1 MKKVPVQEAV
11 GMKLCHDMTKVIPGE
26 FKGRAFCRNHI
37 ITQEDIQELLSIG
50 KEHIY
55 IWEENAGE
63 IHEEDAAVRIAQAVM
78 GKNLMKTEPEEGK
91 SLLKTTIRGLLKVN
105 SSLLTRLNSIEHV
118 TIPSLPNNFVVNE
131 QEKVA
136 SARIVPLVT
145 QEENI
150 LKVEELCRL
159 EGPVFE
165 VKPFKKLKV
174 GLVITGSEVYKGRI
188 KDKFGPVIQEKLT
201 HFEAEVIGQD
211 YCPDDCKMIEKSI
224 VKFFAQKADLILVT
238 GGMSVDPDDLTPG
251 AIRNTGARVITQ
263 GTPAQ
268 PGNMLMMAYL
278 DEVPIFGV
286 PGAAIYCKTTVLDVV
301 LPRVFAG
308 DFLTKEDFI
317 RMGEGGLCRN
327 CPTCHYPNCY
337 FGR

>member
-37 ITQEDIQELLSIG
+37 ITQDDIQDLLSIG
-50 KEHIY
+50 KEHIF

-63 IHEEDAAVRIAQAVM
+63 IHEDDAAVRIAQAVM

-91 SLLKTTIRGLLKVN
+91 SLLKATVRGLLKVN

-145 QEENI
+145 KEENI

-165 VKPFKKLKV
+165 VKPLKTLKV

-188 KDKFGPVIQEKLT
+188 KDKFGPVIHEKLT
-201 HFEAEVIGQD
+201 HFDAEVIGQD
-211 YCPDDCKMIEKSI
+211 YCLDDCKMIEKSI
-224 VKFFAQKADLILVT
+224 LKFFTQKADLIIVT

-278 DEVPIFGV
+278 DGVPIFGV

-327 CPTCHYPNCY
+327 CPICHYPNCY

>member
-145 QEENI
+145 QD
-150 LKVEELCRL
+150 
-159 EGPVFE
+159 GY
-165 VKPFKKLKV
+165 
-174 GLVITGSEVYKGRI
+174 LV
-188 KDKFGPVIQEKLT
+188 
-201 HFEAEVIGQD
+201 
-211 YCPDDCKMIEKSI
+211 
-224 VKFFAQKADLILVT
+224 
-238 GGMSVDPDDLTPG
+238 
-251 AIRNTGARVITQ
+251 
-263 GTPAQ
+263 
-268 PGNMLMMAYL
+268 
-278 DEVPIFGV
+278 
-286 PGAAIYCKTTVLDVV
+286 
-301 LPRVFAG
+301 
-308 DFLTKEDFI
+308 
-317 RMGEGGLCRN
+317 
-327 CPTCHYPNCY
+327 
-337 FGR
+337 

>member
-37 ITQEDIQELLSIG
+37 ITQEDIKELLSIG

-224 VKFFAQKADLILVT
+224 VKFLLRKRI
-238 GGMSVDPDDLTPG
+238 
-251 AIRNTGARVITQ
+251 
-263 GTPAQ
+263 
-268 PGNMLMMAYL
+268 
-278 DEVPIFGV
+278 
-286 PGAAIYCKTTVLDVV
+286 
-301 LPRVFAG
+301 
-308 DFLTKEDFI
+308 
-317 RMGEGGLCRN
+317 
-327 CPTCHYPNCY
+327 
-337 FGR
+337 